1 MAQHGLD
8 WGSLVAFDNVAAG
21 HDGVMSDASGSLI
34 IKPCVA
40 AEVDF
45 YEVCNA
51 EHLDFAQLMPTF
63 MGSLQRGQSKEL
75 QGHLTAASG
84 PGGSG
89 AIVLPAALDKEKEEN
104 SINSAEAKNPLRGK
118 RLETEVAIVLEN
130 VLAGFKK
137 PNFVD
142 VKLGSRL
149 WADDAP
155 LAKRAKLDEVA
166 SQTTSGSLG
175 FRIAGMKI
183 WQPEGSGEYK
193 VFDKLY
199 GRQLTS
205 ENVKDAFSAL
215 VGLDQKTE
223 APGVVKEVITNLEE
237 AVGSIEHIIASQE
250 SRMYSASLLF
260 VYEGDPHA
268 RKEAI
273 DAAVAQ
279 TAQDHADASVDK
291 AQAKTGQGDE
301 EDDEEDE
308 DDEHTGPKLFDI
320 KMIDFAHASWTPGQ
334 GPDENMLAGIRS
346 QYRDDDE
353 TEPSIVTFRAM
364 SLLPGLSLSA
374 PSTTTPQPDA
384 AAHAPP
390 RTEELPPRSELRFEV
405 AFAKSYRI
413 RLVRGTAELFGS
425 ELAPSTTYTF
435 SGTKG
440 AVFTWHGCTL
450 ELQGEVE
457 SEYVGSETE
466 AMVEWLNVHGMLET
480 ARDDAGI
487 GRESNGGP
495 RVLIVGPDDSGKT
508 SLLKCLTAWSLK
520 IGRTPTVVNMDPRE
534 GLLSIPGSLTAV
546 TMGSMLD
553 VEDGWGSS
561 PVSGPTGVPV
571 KTPLVYHFPF
581 VSPEDNTR
589 MFKPLITR
597 AALAVTSR
605 LEEDEEAKQSGI
617 IIDTPG
623 SINQPKGN
631 YELLMHI
638 ISEFS
643 INVVLT
649 LNSERLYNDMLRKFA
664 NPKSSDEVV
673 HVFRILKSGGAVAR
687 DEGLMRQARQ
697 QQIKNYF
704 FGDSRTSLNPHGQ
717 WWDFGD
723 LTIYKAV
730 DASASQSQLSFM
742 PGMDYDDDSTSG
754 QGSATVLEK
763 ATPSQGM
770 VNAIMS
776 VKFCSGSSSLDN
788 IRDSCVMGFVYVA
801 EVDDAKKKVRF
812 LAPHPSRWG
821 DRALVWGNWP
831 EGVGDLVA

>member
-1 MAQHGLD
+1 MTEHGLS
-8 WGSLVAFDNVAAG
+8 WNSLVAFDNVAAG

-34 IKPCVA
+34 IKPCVT
-40 AEVDF
+40 AEVEF
-45 YEVCNA
+45 YEVSNSA
-51 EHLDFAQLMPTF
+51 HPDFAQLMPNF

-75 QGHLTAASG
+75 QDHVTASHAAG
-84 PGGSG
+84 RE
-89 AIVLPAALDKEKEEN
+89 AIILPAALDAEQDEKN
-104 SINSAEAKNPLRGK
+104 SRDTDKASDPLHGK
-118 RLETEVAIVLEN
+118 KLDTELAIVLEN
-130 VLAGFKK
+130 VLAGFHK

-142 VKLGSRL
+142 VKLGKRL

-155 LAKRAKLDEVA
+155 LAKRKKLDDVA
-166 SQTTSGSLG
+166 SETTSGSLG

-183 WQPEGSGEYK
+183 WHPKGSGEYE
-193 VFDKLY
+193 VFDKFY
-199 GRQLTS
+199 GRNLTPD
-205 ENVKDAFSAL
+205 NVKDPFSAL
-215 VGLDQKTE
+215 LCLDQKTE
-223 APGVVKEVITNLEE
+223 DSDVIDDIISNIEE
-237 AVGSIEHIIASQE
+237 AVGSIEQIVANQE

-260 VYEGDPHA
+260 VYEGDPQA
-268 RKEAI
+268 RKQAI
-273 DAAVAQ
+273 DMAVAQ
-279 TAQDHADASVDK
+279 TTLPVTDSVEVS
-291 AQAKTGQGDE
+291 QATREEEEE
-301 EDDEEDE
+301 EDDEGSGGDDG
-308 DDEHTGPKLFDI
+308 DDEQVEPKLFDI

-334 GPDENMLAGIRS
+334 GPDENMLAGIRNV
-346 QYRDDDE
+346 RKVLN
-353 TEPSIVTFRAM
+353 T
-364 SLLPGLSLSA
+364 
-374 PSTTTPQPDA
+374 PSTATPQPDA
-384 AAHAPP
+384 ATHAPP
-390 RTEELPPRSELRFEV
+390 RTEELSPRSELRFEV
-405 AFAKSYRI
+405 AFTKTYRV

-425 ELAPSTTYTF
+425 ELAPGTAYTF

-440 AVFTWHGCTL
+440 AIFTWHGCTL

-480 ARDDAGI
+480 ARDDATV
-487 GRESNGGP
+487 GRDGNGGP
-495 RVLIVGPDDSGKT
+495 RVLVVGPDDSGKT

-520 IGRTPTVVNMDPRE
+520 MARTPTIVNTDPRE
-534 GLLSIPGSLTAV
+534 GLLSIPGSLSAV

-581 VSPEDNTR
+581 ASPEDSPR

-605 LEEDEEAKQSGI
+605 LEEDDEAKQSGI
-617 IIDTPG
+617 IVDTPG
-623 SINQPKGN
+623 SINQPKGG
-631 YELLMHI
+631 YDLLMHI

-649 LNSERLYNDMLRKFA
+649 LGSERLYNDLLRKFG
-664 NPKSSDEVV
+664 NPQSADDVV
-673 HVFRILKSGGAVAR
+673 HVFRIAKSGGAVAR

-723 LTIYKAV
+723 LTIYRAV
-730 DASASQSQLSFM
+730 DPTASHAQSHLM
-742 PGMDYDDDSTSG
+742 PGMDYDDSPSG
-754 QGSATVLEK
+754 QGSASILEK
-763 ATPSQGM
+763 VLPSQEM
-770 VNAIMS
+770 VNAILS
-776 VKFCSGSSSLDN
+776 VKFCSGNSSADN
-788 IRDSCVMGFVYVA
+788 VCDSCVMGFVYVA
-801 EVDDAKKKVRF
+801 EVDEGRKKVRF

>member
-1 MAQHGLD
+1 LYVNDESITGANS
-8 WGSLVAFDNVAAG
+8 SLV
-21 HDGVMSDASGSLI
+21 H
-34 IKPCVA
+34 
-40 AEVDF
+40 
-45 YEVCNA
+45 
-51 EHLDFAQLMPTF
+51 PTF
-63 MGSLQRGQSKEL
+63 KS
-75 QGHLTAASG
+75 H
-84 PGGSG
+84 
-89 AIVLPAALDKEKEEN
+89 
-104 SINSAEAKNPLRGK
+104 INSG
-118 RLETEVAIVLEN
+118 
-130 VLAGFKK
+130 
-137 PNFVD
+137 
-142 VKLGSRL
+142 
-149 WADDAP
+149 
-155 LAKRAKLDEVA
+155 
-166 SQTTSGSLG
+166 
-175 FRIAGMKI
+175 
-183 WQPEGSGEYK
+183 
-193 VFDKLY
+193 
-199 GRQLTS
+199 
-205 ENVKDAFSAL
+205 
-215 VGLDQKTE
+215 
-223 APGVVKEVITNLEE
+223 
-237 AVGSIEHIIASQE
+237 
-250 SRMYSASLLF
+250 
-260 VYEGDPHA
+260 
-268 RKEAI
+268 
-273 DAAVAQ
+273 
-279 TAQDHADASVDK
+279 
-291 AQAKTGQGDE
+291 TGN
-301 EDDEEDE
+301 
-308 DDEHTGPKLFDI
+308 TGPTIAPPL
-320 KMIDFAHASWTPGQ
+320 S
-334 GPDENMLAGIRS
+334 
-346 QYRDDDE
+346 
-353 TEPSIVTFRAM
+353 M

-374 PSTTTPQPDA
+374 PSTATPQPDA
-384 AAHAPP
+384 ASHAPP
-390 RTEELPPRSELRFEV
+390 RTEELPARSELRFEV

-480 ARDDAGI
+480 ARDDAGA
-487 GRESNGGP
+487 GKDSNGGP

-520 IGRTPTVVNMDPRE
+520 MGRTPTVVNMDPRE
-534 GLLSIPGSLTAV
+534 GLLSIPGSLSAV

-581 VSPEDNTR
+581 ASPEDNAR

-605 LEEDEEAKQSGI
+605 LEEDSEAKQSGI

-623 SINQPKGN
+623 SINQPKGS
-631 YELLMHI
+631 YDLLMHI

-649 LNSERLYNDMLRKFA
+649 LGSERLYNDLLRKFA
-664 NPKSSDEVV
+664 SPKSSDEVV
-673 HVFRILKSGGAVAR
+673 HVFRISKSGGAVAR

-730 DASASQSQLSFM
+730 DTTTSHAQSSFL
-742 PGMDYDDDSTSG
+742 PGMDYDDESASG
-754 QGSATVLEK
+754 QGPATSLEK
-763 ATPSQGM
+763 VTASQGM
-770 VNAIMS
+770 VNAILS
-776 VKFCSGSSSLDN
+776 VKFCSGNSSLDN
-788 IRDSCVMGFVYVA
+788 VRDSCVMGFVYVA
-801 EVDDAKKKVRF
+801 EVDETRRKVRF

>member
-1 MAQHGLD
+1 
-8 WGSLVAFDNVAAG
+8 
-21 HDGVMSDASGSLI
+21 
-34 IKPCVA
+34 
-40 AEVDF
+40 
-45 YEVCNA
+45 
-51 EHLDFAQLMPTF
+51 
-63 MGSLQRGQSKEL
+63 
-75 QGHLTAASG
+75 
-84 PGGSG
+84 
-89 AIVLPAALDKEKEEN
+89 
-104 SINSAEAKNPLRGK
+104 
-118 RLETEVAIVLEN
+118 
-130 VLAGFKK
+130 
-137 PNFVD
+137 
-142 VKLGSRL
+142 
-149 WADDAP
+149 
-155 LAKRAKLDEVA
+155 
-166 SQTTSGSLG
+166 
-175 FRIAGMKI
+175 
-183 WQPEGSGEYK
+183 
-193 VFDKLY
+193 
-199 GRQLTS
+199 
-205 ENVKDAFSAL
+205 
-215 VGLDQKTE
+215 
-223 APGVVKEVITNLEE
+223 
-237 AVGSIEHIIASQE
+237 
-250 SRMYSASLLF
+250 
-260 VYEGDPHA
+260 
-268 RKEAI
+268 
-273 DAAVAQ
+273 
-279 TAQDHADASVDK
+279 
-291 AQAKTGQGDE
+291 
-301 EDDEEDE
+301 
-308 DDEHTGPKLFDI
+308 
-320 KMIDFAHASWTPGQ
+320 
-334 GPDENMLAGIRS
+334 
-346 QYRDDDE
+346 
-353 TEPSIVTFRAM
+353 M

-495 RVLIVGPDDSGKT
+495 RILIVGPDDSGKT

-520 IGRTPTVVNMDPRE
+520 MGRTPTVVNMDPRE

-697 QQIKNYF
+697 QQIKDYF

-801 EVDDAKKKVRF
+801 EVDDARKKVRF

>member
-1 MAQHGLD
+1 
-8 WGSLVAFDNVAAG
+8 
-21 HDGVMSDASGSLI
+21 
-34 IKPCVA
+34 
-40 AEVDF
+40 
-45 YEVCNA
+45 
-51 EHLDFAQLMPTF
+51 
-63 MGSLQRGQSKEL
+63 
-75 QGHLTAASG
+75 
-84 PGGSG
+84 
-89 AIVLPAALDKEKEEN
+89 
-104 SINSAEAKNPLRGK
+104 
-118 RLETEVAIVLEN
+118 
-130 VLAGFKK
+130 
-137 PNFVD
+137 
-142 VKLGSRL
+142 
-149 WADDAP
+149 
-155 LAKRAKLDEVA
+155 
-166 SQTTSGSLG
+166 
-175 FRIAGMKI
+175 
-183 WQPEGSGEYK
+183 
-193 VFDKLY
+193 
-199 GRQLTS
+199 
-205 ENVKDAFSAL
+205 
-215 VGLDQKTE
+215 
-223 APGVVKEVITNLEE
+223 
-237 AVGSIEHIIASQE
+237 
-250 SRMYSASLLF
+250 
-260 VYEGDPHA
+260 
-268 RKEAI
+268 
-273 DAAVAQ
+273 
-279 TAQDHADASVDK
+279 
-291 AQAKTGQGDE
+291 
-301 EDDEEDE
+301 
-308 DDEHTGPKLFDI
+308 
-320 KMIDFAHASWTPGQ
+320 
-334 GPDENMLAGIRS
+334 
-346 QYRDDDE
+346 
-353 TEPSIVTFRAM
+353 M

-374 PSTTTPQPDA
+374 PSAATPQPDA
-384 AAHAPP
+384 ASHAPP
-390 RTEELPPRSELRFEV
+390 RTEELPARSELRFEV

-450 ELQGEVE
+450 ELHGDVE

-480 ARDDAGI
+480 ARDDAGT
-487 GRESNGGP
+487 GRDSNGGP

-520 IGRTPTVVNMDPRE
+520 MGRTPTVVNMDPRE
-534 GLLSIPGSLTAV
+534 GVLSIPGSLTAV

-581 VSPEDNTR
+581 ASPEDNTR
-589 MFKPLITR
+589 MFKPLVTR

-605 LEEDEEAKQSGI
+605 LEEDSEAKQSGI

-631 YELLMHI
+631 YDLLMHI

-649 LNSERLYNDMLRKFA
+649 LGSERLYNDLLRKFA
-664 NPKSSDEVV
+664 SPKSSDDVV
-673 HVFRILKSGGAVAR
+673 HVFRISKSGGAVAR

-730 DASASQSQLSFM
+730 DTTASQAQSSFL
-742 PGMDYDDDSTSG
+742 PGMDYDDESASG
-754 QGSATVLEK
+754 QGPITWLEK
-763 ATPSQGM
+763 VTASQSM
-770 VNAIMS
+770 VNAILS
-776 VKFCSGSSSLDN
+776 VKFCSGNSSLDSV
-788 IRDSCVMGFVYVA
+788 RDSCVMGFVYVA
-801 EVDDAKKKVRF
+801 EVDETRKKVRF